1 MSAIDVRRD
10 GGRGGNEDRG
20 ELVSIPE
27 RKGCPIHQGRANT
40 IQKYVE
46 RCKLFFSLSSCL
58 PRRFNNINRGGG
70 LLRRRVNRTCLQ
82 DMGSPL
88 SAQNIDG
95 FVELS
100 NFTSKL
106 NGLSQVSF
114 HGVLK

>member
-46 RCKLFFSLSSCL
+46 RCILFFSLSSCL

-70 LLRRRVNRTCLQ
+70 LLRRPFNGTCVEG
-82 DMGSPL
+82 MGYPRWAKNVGGS
-88 SAQNIDG
+88 I
-95 FVELS
+95 
-100 NFTSKL
+100 NFISKL
-106 NGLSQVSF
+106 NGLSQVLFYGS
-114 HGVLK
+114 

>member
-70 LLRRRVNRTCLQ
+70 LLRRPVNGTCLQ
-82 DMGSPL
+82 GMGSPL
-88 SAQNIDG
+88 SAKNLG
-95 FVELS
+95 GSVELS
-100 NFTSKL
+100 NSI
-106 NGLSQVSF
+106 S
-114 HGVLK
+114 